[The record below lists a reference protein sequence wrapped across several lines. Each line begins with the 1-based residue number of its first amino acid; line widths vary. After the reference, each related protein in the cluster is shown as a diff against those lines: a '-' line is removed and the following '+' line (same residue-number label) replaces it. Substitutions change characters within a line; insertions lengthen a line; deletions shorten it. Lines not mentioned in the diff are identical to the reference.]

1 MTDDL
6 QTPNADD
13 VVIIDLADP
22 LTQRVLDV
30 CERTGDFIAW
40 WGFRAIHGRV
50 WTLLA
55 LLDRPLAQRD
65 IAEFLGVSRALISGA
80 VAELEAWDLVVRVGD
95 DRRAPL
101 VANLDVWPVIT
112 HVLRTRE
119 WMLLE
124 GVRVALDAAVQEA
137 HLRARRGQPPVF
149 SQERL
154 DHLVELTELAQRVL
168 QVILEL
174 RSVPHGRRVRYFVN
188 AATYAIDGL
197 RRVTR
202 NFS

>member
-1 MTDDL
+1 MHAD
-6 QTPNADD
+6 PNDI
-13 VVIIDLADP
+13 VIIDLADP

-30 CERTGDFIAW
+30 CERTGEFIAW

-55 LLDRPLAQRD
+55 LLDRPLSQRD

-80 VAELEAWDLVVRVGD
+80 VAELESWDLVVRIRD

-124 GVRVALDAAVQEA
+124 GVRVALDAAMQEA
-137 HLRARRGQPPVF
+137 QLRAQRGQAPVF
-149 SQERL
+149 SLERL
-154 DHLVELTELAQRVL
+154 EHLIELTELAQRVL

-174 RSVPHGRRVRYFVN
+174 RSVPRGRRVRYFVN